1 MVTPVYMYTG
11 GGATVGRGSNRK
23 LPSVGTSGGDRSSI
37 TTCPTKAV
45 YGIIVCLSGHGAF
58 STVTVSHFPL
68 REGDY
73 LRSFI
78 VLFSK
83 GVWLIWVDA

>member
-23 LPSVGTSGGDRSSI
+23 LPSVDTSGGDRSSI

-45 YGIIVCLSGHGAF
+45 YGIIVCPSGHGAL
-58 STVTVSHFPL
+58 STITVSHFPL
-68 REGDY
+68 RERDNLG
-73 LRSFI
+73 SFI
-78 VLFSK
+78 
-83 GVWLIWVDA
+83 

>member
-1 MVTPVYMYTG
+1 MDVGP
-11 GGATVGRGSNRK
+11 TVNSP
-23 LPSVGTSGGDRSSI
+23 LLAHQVVIDFSI

-45 YGIIVCLSGHGAF
+45 YGIIVCPSGHGAF
-58 STVTVSHFPL
+58 STMTVSHFPL